1 MIILYEK
8 KRPKI
13 GDDVFIAQGA
23 RLIGEVVIGHDS
35 SVFFNSVLRAD
46 INRIIIGERT
56 NIQDNCT
63 IHVASDKPVIVGSDV
78 TIGHNVVIHACEIG
92 DNVTIGMSSTIMN
105 GAVVGKNSIVAAGSL
120 ITRNKVFPEG
130 VLILG
135 NPAKVIRELTGEEIA
150 GNRKMA
156 IKYMGVK
163 DKYLLEERVVALK
176 SAVE

>member
-8 KRPKI
+8 IRPVI
-13 GDDVFIAQGA
+13 GENVFIAQGA
-23 RLIGEVVIGHDS
+23 HLIGRVVIGNES
-35 SVFFNSVLRAD
+35 SVFFNSVLRGD
-46 INRIIIGERT
+46 INSITIGERT

-63 IHVASDKPVIVGSDV
+63 LHVASDKPVTVGNDV
-78 TIGHNVVIHACEIG
+78 TVGHNVVIHACEIG

-105 GAVVGKNSIVAAGSL
+105 GAVVGNNSIVAAGSL
-120 ITRNKVFPEG
+120 ITRNKVFPDG

-135 NPAKVIRELTGEEIA
+135 NPAKVIRELTEDEIA

-163 DKYLLEERVVALK
+163 DTYLLAER
-176 SAVE
+176 EWQP

>member
-23 RLIGEVVIGHDS
+23 CLIGEVVIGNNS

-46 INRIIIGERT
+46 INSITIGERT

-63 IHVASDKPVIVGSDV
+63 LHVASDKPVVVGNDV
-78 TIGHNVVIHACEIG
+78 TVGHNVVIHACEIG

-120 ITRNKVFPEG
+120 ITRNKVFGEG

-135 NPAKVIRELTGEEIA
+135 NPAKVIRELTGEEIE
-150 GNRKMA
+150 GNHKMA

-163 DKYLLEERVVALK
+163 DKYLLDERAFLP
-176 SAVE
+176 